1 VVNEFDNRIRSVNHT
16 STNLIKYGERNNE
29 NRGVHEELFFS
40 IALFLAPTDLVNLAQ
55 TCKLFVAAPL
65 PPEAKKAKGKRRRYA
80 PVKEWPTGDD
90 ASARQWSLIE
100 EASRKRLSIPSGR
113 VE

>member
-1 VVNEFDNRIRSVNHT
+1 MN
-16 STNLIKYGERNNE
+16 STIEYDLSITHQQISSIMANATMKIEAFTDP
-29 NRGVHEELFFS
+29 EELFFS

-65 PPEAKKAKGKRRRYA
+65 PPEAKKAKGKRRRKA
-80 PVKEWPTGDD
+80 PVKEWSTGDD